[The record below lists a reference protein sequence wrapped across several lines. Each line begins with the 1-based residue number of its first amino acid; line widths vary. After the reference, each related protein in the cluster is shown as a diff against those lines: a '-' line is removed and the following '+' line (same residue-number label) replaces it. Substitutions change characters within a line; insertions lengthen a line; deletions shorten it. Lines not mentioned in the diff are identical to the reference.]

1 MRKEVEDLLRTEK
14 ERIFASGKQKRD
26 KHLISIGLIDEGKT
40 SRFYVGED
48 GYDSNNALYDN
59 EKLKYYSENVGA
71 LDVTDEEYAE
81 ICKYFPPE
89 LTTAQATQ
97 SATAEKTLSTIAGI
111 ELWAG
116 IILSVILLIAS
127 MAMEDGWL
135 LLFIIPIILLLSIAT
150 WAFAKVFS
158 NISLT
163 LKEINKKVK

>member
-81 ICKYFPPE
+81 ICKYFP
-89 LTTAQATQ
+89 Q
-97 SATAEKTLSTIAGI
+97 SKKEDKVDNLNRLGN
-111 ELWAG
+111 LKNDVN
-116 IILSVILLIAS
+116 IITMVRYKI
-127 MAMEDGWL
+127 
-135 LLFIIPIILLLSIAT
+135 
-150 WAFAKVFS
+150 
-158 NISLT
+158 
-163 LKEINKKVK
+163 